1 MIRRMNIQKFIIV
14 SGITLLL
21 SACNNKNAHEAVR
34 INPELIGMWSDD
46 AGCNLTLLQ
55 MNQELILDSFNN
67 AQGVSKSKIKLNIR
81 KDSVMTRIIASDPTN
96 NWSAIFS
103 EGLIMVD
110 NNLCKRALHKVDSK

>member
-21 SACNNKNAHEAVR
+21 SACNNKNAHEVVR

-55 MNQELILDSFNN
+55 MSQGLILDSFNN

-81 KDSVMTRIIASDPTN
+81 KESVMTRIIASDSTN